1 MKKRK
6 NNKGQGLVEY
16 VIVLA
21 LISMVVVGGL
31 MITGENTGS
40 VYGDVATALPGD
52 GTPQPTEIP
61 SEIKVQVQ
69 TASGENLENVRVI
82 AFNAAEEETG
92 NAETDANG
100 LATFSDLDAGR
111 YVFRADYRG
120 QGYWSETV
128 TTPQDTQT
136 IITITERQVQVYV
149 IDANGRTLED
159 VPVYA
164 FTGDEDYT
172 GNKGKTDQNGS
183 VTFTLPDGEYKFRA
197 DYQAQ
202 ATWSETIDTRQNS
215 SVHIRIPIAEFTV
228 RVYRR
233 SGDAVADVPV
243 YAFNEDG
250 GYTGIK
256 VRTDSNGAA
265 VMELPSGEYKFRA
278 DYDGSAYW
286 SDEITVPKVNST
298 SLYVGGYDVTV
309 RVTDANGN
317 VIPNKMVY
325 VYDEDG
331 QYLKKGKST
340 DQNGSVTFELNEGA
354 YRFRATDESR
364 DFWSDEIEVPDAT
377 NAVIKIQ
384 SDDFTVTVTDRRNNP
399 SSGVGV
405 YVFRYRRHKH
415 NTYYEYTGL
424 SKYSD
429 ENGQAS
435 FDLSDGEYIILAY
448 DFSRGDYEWSKK
460 IEIPGQ
466 DSVTVR
472 IR

>member
-1 MKKRK
+1 MSVRVT
-6 NNKGQGLVEY
+6 NKGQGLVEY

-21 LISMVVVGGL
+21 LISLVVVGGL

-40 VYGDVATALPGD
+40 VYEDVATALPGD

-69 TASGENLENVRVI
+69 TASGEKLGGVKVTV
-82 AFNAAEEETG
+82 FDAAEERKG
-92 NAETDANG
+92 SAETNDSG

-128 TTPQDTQT
+128 TSPQDTQT

-149 IDANGRTLED
+149 IDAHGRTLED

-172 GNKGKTDQNGS
+172 GKKGKTDQNGS
-183 VTFTLPDGEYKFRA
+183 VTFTLPNGEYKFRA

-202 ATWSETIDTRQNS
+202 ATWSETINTRQNS
-215 SVHIRIPIAEFTV
+215 SVHIRAPIAKFTV

-233 SGDAVADVPV
+233 SGGAVADVPV
-243 YAFNEDG
+243 YAFNEDE

-256 VRTDSNGAA
+256 VRTDNNGAA

-278 DYDGSAYW
+278 DYDGNAYW
-286 SDEITVPKVNST
+286 SDEVTVPKVNST
-298 SLYVGGYDVTV
+298 SLYVGGYNVTV
-309 RVTDANGN
+309 RVTDSSGN

-331 QYLKKGKST
+331 EYLKKGKST
-340 DQNGSVTFELNEGA
+340 DQNGSVTFELNEGE
-354 YRFRATDESR
+354 YRFRTTDESQN
-364 DFWSDEIEVPDAT
+364 FWSEEIEVPDET

-384 SDDFTVTVTDRRNNP
+384 RGGFTITVTDRNNNAL
-399 SSGVGV
+399 SDVGV
-405 YVFRYRRHKH
+405 YVFRYRRYRGS
-415 NTYYEYTGL
+415 TYYEYTGL
-424 SKYSD
+424 YKYSD
-429 ENGQAS
+429 HNGQAS

-448 DFSRGDYEWSKK
+448 DFSRGRYEWSNRIK
-460 IEIPGQ
+460 IPSQSQTKI
-466 DSVTVR
+466 R